1 MPLLIAYQNSSPI
14 LLRRRQHRTQ
24 ELLTLPPSENL
35 INYNLDYTT
44 LTSAR
49 ATTAAAT
56 ARVALSCGTFSTAK
70 MVRNAY
76 VDWTGWEKDR
86 PLIGSVR
93 LSQPSSQALLGQLF

>member
-44 LTSAR
+44 TTLTSAR

-56 ARVALSCGTFSTAK
+56 SRQPGSRCRAVPFPQRKWSE
-70 MVRNAY
+70 MHM
-76 VDWTGWEKDR
+76 
-86 PLIGSVR
+86 LIGLDGR
-93 LSQPSSQALLGQLF
+93 RTDR